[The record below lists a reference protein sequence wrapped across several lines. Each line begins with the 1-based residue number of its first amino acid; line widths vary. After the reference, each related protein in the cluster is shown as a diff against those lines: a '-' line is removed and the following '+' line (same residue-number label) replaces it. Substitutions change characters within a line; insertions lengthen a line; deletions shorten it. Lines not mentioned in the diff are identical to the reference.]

1 MVVSG
6 SVVFEEVSSTV
17 QAISWSLSG
26 VDTACTTGAT
36 GSNVCG
42 MGVHIGTSCSDNAF
56 GHLYSGVQ
64 TPWMDLVYTSDANG
78 LAVGSMTLDTEMTI
92 DELAGHTLIVFDSGL
107 SYRVACSILATVQPP
122 PPAAPPLPPSL
133 PPPPSPPP
141 PVTALHV
148 ASFVSH
154 IFYTGSH
161 PVPSG
166 TFTVFSAG
174 ATSQSFVYNLLI
186 GSSECSGGA
195 TGSHNSCQWH
205 VHEGT
210 SCTDG
215 MGGPHLYSGSTNPW
229 NANTYAIDE
238 DTRASGTVQ
247 IDTGL
252 ALADL
257 LGHTVMVHDVNG
269 QRIACGVLSSGT
281 GGRRQR
287 TL

>member
-78 LAVGSMTLDTEMTI
+78 NAVGSMTLDTEMTI

-148 ASFVSH
+148 ASFVSA
-154 IFYTGSH
+154 FAYTGSH

-195 TGSHNSCQWH
+195 GAAGNSCAFH
-205 VHEGT
+205 VHQET

-215 MGGPHLYSGSTNPW
+215 NGGGHLYAGSTNPW
-229 NANTYAIDE
+229 SSVSFSVDE
-238 DTRASGTVQ
+238 DTRTAGTL
-247 IDTGL
+247 T
-252 ALADL
+252 
-257 LGHTVMVHDVNG
+257 
-269 QRIACGVLSSGT
+269 
-281 GGRRQR
+281 
-287 TL
+287 